1 MKQTRFNIGQLV
13 RHKMHGYQAV
23 IVDVDGLFQPSG
35 RANPHTIRQ
44 KFSKSG
50 PWYRLLVHESNLV
63 TYVDENEL
71 ELLPSKQA
79 IAHPNIKDFLI
90 KQSGSYIRKGLSH

>member
-13 RHKMHGYQAV
+13 KHKVHGYQAV

-35 RANPHTIRQ
+35 HANPHTTQ
-44 KFSKSG
+44 HKFSKSG
-50 PWYRLLVHESNLV
+50 PWYRLLVHESTLV
-63 TYVDENEL
+63 TYVDETEL
-71 ELLPSKQA
+71 ELIALKQT

-90 KQSGSYIRKGLSH
+90 KQSGYYIRKGLSH